1 MNYIWGA
8 MIIFSFLAAL
18 FSGNMQ
24 SLSDSVVN
32 SGQDAISLVIKLTGM
47 MCLWGGIMKIAE
59 KSGLSK
65 EICKFLGPLFSFL
78 YKNVDKKSETAR
90 YMSMNITANLLG
102 LGNAATPLGLEA
114 MRRMQE
120 ENSDKTTATD
130 DMIIFVV
137 MNSAAMR
144 LIPTTVATL
153 RTQFGSESP
162 MEIMPAT
169 WLSTIIS
176 LLAGVLTAKIISGI
190 IKKYDGRVLALRRV
204 KRGMVR

>member
-1 MNYIWGA
+1 MMNYIWGG
-8 MIIFSFLAAL
+8 MIVFSFIAAI

-59 KSGLSK
+59 KSGLTRVISR
-65 EICKFLGPLFSFL
+65 FLSPLFSKL
-78 YKNVDKKSETAR
+78 YKNVGRGSKTAEA
-90 YMSMNITANLLG
+90 MSMNITANLLG

-120 ENSDKTTATD
+120 ENPDKTTATE
-130 DMIIFVV
+130 DMIVFVV

-153 RTQFGSESP
+153 RTQFGSASP

-169 WLSTIIS
+169 WLSTAMS
-176 LLAGVLTAKIISGI
+176 LLAGVITAKIFS
-190 IKKYDGRVLALRRV
+190 KLLNNKPRRV
-204 KRGMVR
+204 IALKRGFSK

>member
-8 MIIFSFLAAL
+8 MVVFSFIAAV

-24 SLSDSVVN
+24 TLSDSIVT
-32 SGQDAISLVIKLTGM
+32 SGQDAINLILKLTGM

-59 KSGLSK
+59 KSELTLVISKMLS
-65 EICKFLGPLFSFL
+65 PLFSVL
-78 YKNVDKKSETAR
+78 YRNVDRKSKTAEA
-90 YMSMNITANLLG
+90 MSMNITANLLG

-120 ENSDKTTATD
+120 ANPDKTKATD
-130 DMIIFVV
+130 DMIVFVV

-153 RTQFGSESP
+153 RTQFGSASP

-169 WLSTIIS
+169 WVSTILS
-176 LLAGVLTAKIISGI
+176 LAAGVLTAKIISRMM
-190 IKKYDGRVLALRRV
+190 KKEISVVRFGR
-204 KRGMVR
+204 KRGAVR